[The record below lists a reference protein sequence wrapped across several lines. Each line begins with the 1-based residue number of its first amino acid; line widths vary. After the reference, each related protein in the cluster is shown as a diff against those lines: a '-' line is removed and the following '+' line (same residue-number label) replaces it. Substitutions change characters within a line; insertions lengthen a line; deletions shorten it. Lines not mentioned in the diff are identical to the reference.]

1 MTKQLKFAVVSLMT
15 GASMTT
21 NDRRKDPI
29 KSSKPIKQEIIDLIA
44 GKMKRILLLPLF
56 SLFHF
61 LSFAQT
67 QIGSTIYGTVNLE
80 ECGSATVISGDGT
93 VMAVGS
99 PQNSNNGANPNG
111 SVRVFKNV
119 AGTWT
124 QIGNKIVG
132 AEEGE
137 AFGISIALSDD
148 GSVIAIGAKYNHGTF
163 GSTAYPGAVRVYKN
177 VSGVWTQIGS
187 TLSGTTS
194 VATFGTSVSLSADG
208 SILAVGAP
216 GVYINHYKDGEVKI
230 YKDIANVWTQIGA
243 SIQGNQYAAKLG
255 TSISLS
261 NDGNRIVVGAPVGDN
276 TYTIFRFA
284 QVYENIAGVWTKI
297 GGDILGEALNGEFGS
312 SVSISGDGTKVAV
325 GDYHNNV
332 GGVSAGDRG
341 STRVYQYNSSAGGWQ
356 KIGQDLDGVP
366 GEEGLSGYSVSLSDD
381 GNIIAIGAPANSNTG
396 YYGTAKIYKN
406 NSGNWTQ
413 IGTTIQGLDTNSKN
427 GWCVS
432 LSGDGKTLGV
442 GSASN
447 YLPINTGYARAYDL
461 SSIMLATQENSVE
474 NDIKIYPNPVK
485 NHLNILLEKKIS
497 SIIVY
502 NMLGQ
507 EVLSKIINSKEANIE
522 VSHLTAGTYLVKITS
537 ENQVKTVKII
547 KE

>member
-1 MTKQLKFAVVSLMT
+1 MTRQLKFAIVSLT
-15 GASMTT
+15 TDASMTT

-80 ECGSATVISGDGT
+80 ELGSATVISGDGT

-99 PQNSNNGANPNG
+99 PTSDYNGANLNG
-111 SVRVFKNV
+111 SVRIFKNV

-132 AEEGE
+132 AQVGE

-148 GSVIAIGAKYNHGTF
+148 GSIIAIGAMYNHGIF
-163 GSTAYPGAVRVYKN
+163 GNTAYPGAVRVYKN

-187 TLSGTTS
+187 SLSGMDSTG
-194 VATFGTSVSLSADG
+194 TFGKSVSLSADG

-216 GVYINHYKDGEVKI
+216 GVYYNYDRAGEVKI
-230 YKDIANVWTQIGA
+230 YKNIANVWTQIGT
-243 SIQGNQYAAKLG
+243 SIKGNQYGSRLG
-255 TSISLS
+255 ISISLS
-261 NDGNRIVVGAPVGDN
+261 NDGNRIIVGAPVEDN
-276 TYTIFRFA
+276 TYTIYRFA
-284 QVYENIAGVWTKI
+284 QVYENVVGVWTKI
-297 GGDILGEALNGEFGS
+297 GADIFGEALNGKFGS

-325 GDYHNNV
+325 GDYMNNV

-356 KIGQDLDGVP
+356 KIGQDIDGIV
-366 GEEGLSGYSVSLSDD
+366 GEEQLSGYSVSLSDD
-381 GNIIAIGAPANSNTG
+381 GNILAIGAPNNP
-396 YYGTAKIYKN
+396 GTSYNGSTRVYKN
-406 NSGNWTQ
+406 NGSTWTQ
-413 IGTTIQGLDTNSKN
+413 IGSNILGLGIYNQN
-427 GWCVS
+427 GYSVS

-442 GSASN
+442 GAIKN
-447 YLPINTGYARAYDL
+447 NGTINTGYARAYDL
-461 SSIMLATQENSVE
+461 SSIILATQENSVE

-485 NHLNILLEKKIS
+485 SHLNISLGKKIN

-502 NMLGQ
+502 DMLGQ
-507 EVLSKIINSKEANIE
+507 EVLSKMINSKEANIE
-522 VSHLTAGTYLVKITS
+522 VPHLTTGTYLVKITS
-537 ENQVKTVKII
+537 EGKVKTIKIT